1 MTSLISRRIRRY
13 SAGVLL
19 GLLVGGGVVSNA
31 SAQTQGGLPVLP
43 RFAPGTLFDPASNYL
58 LTTDF
63 GNRAH
68 SNLRILVPP
77 SNSFARA
84 QFVAGTPPFSN

>member
-1 MTSLISRRIRRY
+1 MTGSIRGRVQRFA
-13 SAGVLL
+13 AGALL
-19 GLLVGGGVVSNA
+19 GLLIGGGVVPNA
-31 SAQTQGGLPVLP
+31 SAQTQEGTPVLP
-43 RFAPGTLFDPASNYL
+43 RYAPGTLFDPASNYL